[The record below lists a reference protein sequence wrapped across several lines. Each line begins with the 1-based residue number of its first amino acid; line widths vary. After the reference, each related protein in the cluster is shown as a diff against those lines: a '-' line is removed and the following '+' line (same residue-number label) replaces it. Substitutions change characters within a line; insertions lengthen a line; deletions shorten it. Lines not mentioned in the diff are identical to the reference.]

1 MITVKEAAEKWEV
14 TPRRVQMLCKEG
26 KIKGAVRWSR
36 TWMIPDTA
44 ILPGSADIIKPDVPM
59 PRKSPFLDM
68 TNIYNKV
75 GMADECAELLVNN
88 PEAYA
93 LFKAQIDYRR
103 GNIDAVYEKARYF
116 LSAHSGFYAIL
127 GAGMLL
133 AMCATWRG
141 DVNMWHEAK
150 KHIFEVKCN
159 SEREREIVSLTL
171 AVIDS
176 SVYDNKDF
184 PEWFKRGSFLGLP
197 ADSHP
202 AAKVFYVKYLYMSA
216 YSVAAKQKKLEGVS
230 GLGLMK
236 FVPHMIEPMI
246 SQAVVDGTLI
256 PEMYLRLS
264 CAVAYYNL
272 GERELATTHI
282 DRALDIALADGL
294 FGTLAEYYRHLD
306 RLLEDRIALKDPM
319 ALIKVKN
326 LQKDYA
332 AGWTKLSGSVR
343 NINLASNL
351 TPREREIAKLV
362 AFGFSTKK
370 IAKMLYIAE
379 STVKQT
385 VLKIVQKANIKDR
398 SEIAGIL

>member
-1 MITVKEAAEKWEV
+1 
-14 TPRRVQMLCKEG
+14 
-26 KIKGAVRWSR
+26 
-36 TWMIPDTA
+36 
-44 ILPGSADIIKPDVPM
+44 
-59 PRKSPFLDM
+59 
-68 TNIYNKV
+68 
-75 GMADECAELLVNN
+75 
-88 PEAYA
+88 
-93 LFKAQIDYRR
+93 
-103 GNIDAVYEKARYF
+103 
-116 LSAHSGFYAIL
+116 
-127 GAGMLL
+127 
-133 AMCATWRG
+133 
-141 DVNMWHEAK
+141 
-150 KHIFEVKCN
+150 
-159 SEREREIVSLTL
+159 
-171 AVIDS
+171 
-176 SVYDNKDF
+176 
-184 PEWFKRGSFLGLP
+184 
-197 ADSHP
+197 
-202 AAKVFYVKYLYMSA
+202 MSA

-246 SQAVVDGTLI
+246 SQAVVDGTLV

-319 ALIKVKN
+319 VLIKVKN